1 MAGPGHGVD
10 VAVLKLFLILALSPP
25 PSWVLPGAV
34 PAVPFAPSCTPC
46 GLFSPRLLGALGS
59 HMLFLG
65 RQLRPAWWTGPTFS
79 RLCLGFW
86 VSLWAGHA
94 VSVDPGVAA

>member
-65 RQLRPAWWTGPTFS
+65 RQLRPGGAWGARAWVGWAEA
-79 RLCLGFW
+79 CL
-86 VSLWAGHA
+86 
-94 VSVDPGVAA
+94 VDRSHLL